1 MKRFEIFFDNP
12 LQKTSSP
19 ADTANRR
26 AKTNYNSAAK
36 LKTRATARPSVITAW
51 MLEASITEYLA
62 MSLRNLNIAP
72 RAFLGFAFIA
82 LLVIGLGVFAVSRMS
97 IIRQASVDMESTQ
110 LPSVGYL
117 GNLTENVLRLR
128 ILSFRVLVNRDASA
142 LQEAQTRIGA
152 LIDKVRTAQSS
163 YAALPATPEEAAL
176 YKTFTAT
183 LDSYMQAQSQML
195 ELSRQDKLDELR
207 ALINTRIKDGTDQMG
222 EQLNK
227 LIALNNSD
235 AKAASVVA
243 GEHYSSAITGIV
255 VVAVIAAL
263 LTVLL
268 AWLLTRSIVT
278 PLNRALQVAQTIA
291 GGNLTTAIEIDG
303 QDEPARLLGALSEMQ
318 SNLRKTI
325 EQIAGSATQLGA
337 AAEELSTVTQEASRG
352 MQQQN
357 NEIEQ
362 AATAVNEM
370 TAAVEEVA
378 RNAVSTSE
386 ASNQSTQAAREG
398 RDRVVETVN
407 AIQTMTHDVQN
418 TSLMIEGLATQGR
431 DIGKVLD
438 VIRAIAEQTN
448 LLALNAAIE
457 AARAGEAGRGFAVVA
472 DEVRALAHRTAQSTQ
487 EIEKMVAGIQN
498 GTGEAVSSMAQ
509 SNQRTQST
517 LAMARA
523 AGVALEQ
530 ITQSIHL
537 INERNLVIASASEEQ
552 AQVSREVDRNLVNI
566 RDLATQSAA
575 GANQTSAATHE
586 LSRLAV
592 NLNAMVARFV
602 I

>member
-1 MKRFEIFFDNP
+1 
-12 LQKTSSP
+12 
-19 ADTANRR
+19 
-26 AKTNYNSAAK
+26 
-36 LKTRATARPSVITAW
+36 
-51 MLEASITEYLA
+51 

-82 LLVIGLGVFAVSRMS
+82 LLVIVLGVFAVNRMS
-97 IIRQASVDMESTQ
+97 IIRQASIDMETNQ

-117 GNLTENVLRLR
+117 GVVTENVLRMR
-128 ILSFRVLVNRDASA
+128 ILSFRVLVNREPAS
-142 LQEAQTRIGA
+142 LQEAQTRIGV
-152 LIDKVRTAQSS
+152 LVDKVRGAQAS
-163 YAALPATPEEAAL
+163 YAALPAGGEEAAQ
-176 YKTFTAT
+176 YKAFAAT
-183 LDSYMQAQSQML
+183 LENYLQAQSQML
-195 ELSRQDKLDELR
+195 ELSRQDKVEEMR
-207 ALINTRIKDGTDQMG
+207 TLINTRIKEGTDQMG

-227 LIALNNSD
+227 LIAINTAD
-235 AKAASVVA
+235 AKTASAQA
-243 GEHYSSAITGIV
+243 GEHFDSAITGIII
-255 VVAVIAAL
+255 VAVIAAL
-263 LTVLL
+263 ATVLL
-268 AWLLTRSIVT
+268 ALLLTRSIVN
-278 PLNRALQVAQTIA
+278 PLNRAVQAAQTIA
-291 GGNLTTAIEIDG
+291 GGNLSKTIEVDG
-303 QDEPARLLGALSEMQ
+303 KDEPARLLEALAAMQ
-318 SNLRKTI
+318 TNLRKTI

-337 AAEELSTVTQEASRG
+337 AAEELSAVTEEAARG
-352 MQQQN
+352 VQQQN
-357 NEIEQ
+357 DEIEQ

-386 ASNQSTQAAREG
+386 ASNQSNHAAREG
-398 RDRVVETVN
+398 RDQVVKTVD
-407 AIQTMTHDVQN
+407 AIQTMTRDVQN
-418 TSLMIEGLATQGR
+418 TAQMIEGLAAQGR

-498 GTGEAVSSMAQ
+498 GTGEAVESMQQ

-517 LAMARA
+517 LEMARA

-530 ITQSIHL
+530 ITQSINL

-592 NLNAMVARFV
+592 DLNAMVARFV